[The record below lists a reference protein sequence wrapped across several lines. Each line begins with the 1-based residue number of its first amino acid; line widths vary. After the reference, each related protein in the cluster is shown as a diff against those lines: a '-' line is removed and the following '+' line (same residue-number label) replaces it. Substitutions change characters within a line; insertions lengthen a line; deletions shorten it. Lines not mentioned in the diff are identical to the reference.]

1 MSGDA
6 PPLCDVRA
14 KKRADARERMRR
26 FRQRNADGRHVR
38 MVMVEVDV
46 DDLVEGRWLG
56 GWDAE
61 DEAKIRS
68 AAQAAFNARLQKT

>member
-1 MSGDA
+1 MGDQVS
-6 PPLCDVRA
+6 DVWE
-14 KKRADARERMRR
+14 KKRSDAKERMRR

-61 DEAKIRS
+61 DEAKIRA
-68 AAQAAFNARLQKT
+68 AAQAAFNARLPKM